1 MLSIKQLNDV
11 VLDLVWLKI
20 QILQPV
26 LYTVMASLLTYFLV
40 FNQAKT
46 KLLSQKKY
54 ERLSKSRGAL
64 KIGPMFSLKFEVN

>member
-1 MLSIKQLNDV
+1 
-11 VLDLVWLKI
+11 
-20 QILQPV
+20 
-26 LYTVMASLLTYFLV
+26 MASLLTYFLV